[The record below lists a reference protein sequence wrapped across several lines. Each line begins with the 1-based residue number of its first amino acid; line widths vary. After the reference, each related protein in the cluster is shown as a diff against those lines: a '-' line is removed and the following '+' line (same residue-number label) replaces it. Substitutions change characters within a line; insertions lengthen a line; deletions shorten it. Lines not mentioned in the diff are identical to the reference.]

1 VLLDWWRHIVTI
13 NPPIAPP
20 PNKRNPQPPKKTT
33 PVENPDQ
40 TKQEREDALN
50 GLWTAATAFCMMG
63 GQWADAGAISIH
75 GPGISR
81 EAAALSLKYEKI
93 GNALDALANVSP
105 FANLLGATLP
115 LIFQIAANHKMIPAH
130 GIPGIKDPG
139 VLESQMRVE
148 QQRMAME
155 YAKMAA
161 QEKADLEAELA
172 KMNASA
178 E

>member
-1 VLLDWWRHIVTI
+1 MTI
-13 NPPIAPP
+13 NPPAGVT
-20 PNKRNPQPPKKTT
+20 PPKRTAPKKIAT
-33 PVENPDQ
+33 ENPDN
-40 TKQEREDALN
+40 TKQDREDALN

-63 GQWADAGAISIH
+63 GQWADAGAISMH

-130 GIPGIKDPG
+130 GVPGIKDPG

-155 YAKMAA
+155 YAKIAA
-161 QEKADLEAELA
+161 QEKAYLDEELA
-172 KMNASA
+172 KMNAPA
-178 E
+178 D

>member
-1 VLLDWWRHIVTI
+1 MTI
-13 NPPIAPP
+13 NPPNNQPP
-20 PNKRNPQPPKKTT
+20 PKRNTPPKKVVT
-33 PVENPDQ
+33 ENPDN
-40 TKQEREDALN
+40 TRQEREDALN

-63 GQWADAGAISIH
+63 GQWADAGAISMH

-115 LIFQIAANHKMIPAH
+115 LIFQLAANHKMIPAH
-130 GIPGIKDPG
+130 GVPGIKDPG

-155 YAKMAA
+155 FAKMAA
-161 QEKADLEAELA
+161 QEKADLDAEMA
-172 KMNASA
+172 KMNVPTG
-178 E
+178 

>member
-1 VLLDWWRHIVTI
+1 MTI
-13 NPPIAPP
+13 NPPITPP
-20 PNKRNPQPPKKTT
+20 PNKRGATTAPKKTV
-33 PVENPDQ
+33 PVDNPAD

-63 GQWADAGAISIH
+63 GQWADAGAISMH
-75 GPGISR
+75 GPQISR

-115 LIFQIAANHKMIPAH
+115 LIFQLAANHKMIPAH

-155 YAKMAA
+155 YQKMAA
-161 QEKADLEAELA
+161 QEKADLDAMMEE
-172 KMNASA
+172 MNAA
-178 E
+178 A